1 MGWVYENKN
10 VVRVKKKINVCV
22 LSIYFFEL
30 YDAIIDKA
38 ISWMTDRLHS
48 QFSTNATPTINSTT
62 IIILIIIAHHLF
74 SVFFKYINNTDIYTV
89 YVTQILLYIY
99 IVELKKKGCKVL

>member
-1 MGWVYENKN
+1 MCIVY
-10 VVRVKKKINVCV
+10 I
-22 LSIYFFEL
+22 FFEL

-74 SVFFKYINNTDIYTV
+74 SVFLKYYI
-89 YVTQILLYIY
+89 QIY
-99 IVELKKKGCKVL
+99 IQYM

>member
-1 MGWVYENKN
+1 MGYENKN
-10 VVRVKKKINVCV
+10 VVRVKKNKCMCIVY
-22 LSIYFFEL
+22 IFFEL

-74 SVFFKYINNTDIYTV
+74 SVFLN
-89 YVTQILLYIY
+89 ILIIQIY
-99 IVELKKKGCKVL
+99 IQYM